1 METSCDSRFERE
13 ALFNLPGVPLVT
25 QANSELPSR
34 TSTASINTVSSS
46 PGQQSRKKTFAAT
59 LVESTKKQ
67 SVALVPKDIAK
78 LSQRFLPLFNP
89 ALFPHKPPPAAVSKR
104 VLFTDSE
111 DE

>member
-1 METSCDSRFERE
+1 METSCESRFERE
-13 ALFNLPGVPLVT
+13 ALFPLPGFPFVS
-25 QANSELPSR
+25 QANSEVLSR
-34 TSTASINTVSSS
+34 TSSTAINTVSTSLS
-46 PGQQSRKKTFAAT
+46 QQPRKKTLAAT

-67 SVALVPKDIAK
+67 SIALVPKDIVK

-89 ALFPHKPPPAAVSKR
+89 ALFPHKPPPAAVSNR